1 MNTRKSKAL
10 AALSAAAA
18 VAMLLSACGGSSS
31 SSQSGS
37 TNYVEPSSGIPS
49 SYKGDLPTP
58 SSTKGYYNEQSRSS
72 VKDGGT
78 LNLAITEIG
87 PNWNYLSTDGNT
99 GYMSNLWGWYQ
110 PNLITTGNDV
120 SGAKLSVNKNYLTD
134 MKLVSENPMVVQYDI
149 NPKATWNDG
158 SSIDWTAFKATWNAS
173 NGKDSNYNPP
183 STDGFDSI
191 ASVTEGSS
199 AKQVIVKYATPY
211 YPWQLVF
218 TSLVNPKAA
227 DAKTFTSG
235 WVNNPHNE
243 WAAGP
248 YVVSSFSDSQ
258 VTFTPNPKWWG
269 NKPKLDKVVYKQMS
283 DTAAIN
289 AFENGEIDAADDVST
304 ADQVRTVRS
313 VAGATL
319 RMGYSTKTR
328 VIQYNGKSA
337 PLNDVKVRKALTQAL
352 DVSTY
357 NKVQFKGLNWNAPQP
372 GSELLSPF
380 QKGYTNNRPADGN
393 YNVSNAKKTLE
404 SDGYKM
410 GSDGYY
416 AKGGKA
422 LEVSFTYFGTDATQ
436 QALAGAYQ
444 AMMKSAGVKVKIVNQ
459 SESKFSKTVTSGDY
473 QVLPM
478 AWQATSAY
486 GFIASG
492 PQLYT
497 SDGASNFTYVGS
509 KAIDALLKKAGTMS
523 EYDDQVKAVNAAEK
537 EALNLYG
544 TIPMSTPASYIGTKK
559 NLANYGV
566 MLFANVNPED
576 VGWQK

>member
-1 MNTRKSKAL
+1 MKTRKSGVL
-10 AALSAAAA
+10 AAVSAAAA

-31 SSQSGS
+31 ESK
-37 TNYVEPSSGIPS
+37 TKVDYVEPSSGIPS
-49 SYKGDLPTP
+49 SYKGELPTP
-58 SSTKGYYNEQSRSS
+58 SATKGYYNQQSRDN

-78 LNLAITEIG
+78 LNLAISEIG

-99 GYMSNLWGWYQ
+99 GYMSNLWQWYQ
-110 PNLITTGNDV
+110 PNLVTAGNDV
-120 SGAKLSVNKNYLTD
+120 SGAKISANKDYLTD
-134 MKLVSENPMVVQYDI
+134 MKLVSKDPMVVQYDI
-149 NPKATWNDG
+149 NPKANWNDG
-158 SSIDWTAFKATWNAS
+158 KPIDWTAFKATWVAY
-173 NGKDSNYNPP
+173 NGKDKAYNPP

-191 ASVTEGSS
+191 ASVEQGAN
-199 AKQVIVKYATPY
+199 AKQVIVKYAKPY

-218 TSLVNPKAA
+218 TSLVNPEAG

-248 YVVSSFSDSQ
+248 YVVSSSSDSQ

-269 NKPKLDKVVYKQMS
+269 NKPKLDKVVYKQMAS
-283 DTAAIN
+283 TAEIN

-304 ADQVRTVRS
+304 ADQVKTVRS
-313 VAGATL
+313 VADGTL

-328 VIQYNGKSA
+328 VMQYNGKSEA
-337 PLNDVKVRKALTQAL
+337 LKDVNVRKALTQAF
-352 DVSTY
+352 DVATY
-357 NKVQFKGLNWNAPQP
+357 NKVQFKGLNWEAPQP

-380 QKGYTNNRPADGN
+380 QKGYENNRPAEGN
-393 YNVSNAKKTLE
+393 FNVANAKKTLE
-404 SDGYKM
+404 SAGYKM

-416 AKGGKA
+416 AKGGKT

-444 AMMKSAGVKVKIVNQ
+444 AMMKSAGIKVKIVNQ
-459 SESKFSKTVTSGDY
+459 SESKFSKTVSSGDY

-478 AWQATSAY
+478 AWQATSAL
-486 GFIASG
+486 GFVTAG

-497 SDGASNFTYVGS
+497 SDGASNFTFVGS
-509 KAIDALLKKAGTMS
+509 KEIDAMLKKAGS
-523 EYDDQVKAVNAAEK
+523 LSDYDEQTKAANAAEK
-537 EALNLYG
+537 EALKLYG
-544 TIPMSTPASYIGTKK
+544 TIPVSTPPSFVGAKK

-566 MLFANVNPED
+566 TLFANPAPED